1 MKAAIN
7 KNKSKVL
14 LLVVFAMIMFIG
26 IIVSTSQANATTYY
40 TYGYKFMYYNTSNT
54 LTTKTALTFKS
65 ATRTA
70 KTVTIYNATQTR
82 TNCTF
87 KGWSTSKTATSGITA
102 RTGARNKLTKPTA
115 SNTFGAG
122 TTSHQYYAIWAPNFT
137 ITYNANGHGTAPA
150 KQTASTVCASPYVQ
164 ATNATTLANTD
175 GFKFMGWNT
184 AAAGTGSTAT
194 TASKYYNSVTLYA
207 QWAAAAFDT
216 GSNIQTKIN
225 EIADTATDATNLVY
239 FKRSSTAPASGTTT
253 VNLAASG
260 TSIDI
265 PAWYDAA
272 SKTVYYY
279 AETSKIYLDASSQNM
294 FSGMK
299 YLKEV
304 DTTGWDTSKAINI
317 YAMFKDCNALTTVD
331 VSRWDTSN
339 VERTSSMFYNCNS
352 LTTLDVSKWNTSSLI
367 NANSM
372 FYGCSVLTALDVS
385 KWNTSNVTGAGM
397 EYMFYKCNSLTT
409 LDVSNWNTSN
419 ITSMYQMFRFCNSLT
434 TINVSNWN
442 TSNVSKMTY
451 LFDGC
456 KSLTTLDVSNWD
468 TSSAT
473 SMFSMFAD
481 CAALTTLDVSNFKTS
496 NVTEMTQMFYGCS
509 SLTMLDVSNFNTNN
523 VTRMSNMFYGC
534 SSLTMLDVSNFNTN
548 NVTSM
553 LNMFDGCSS
562 LTMLDVSNFNTSN
575 VTDMNGM
582 FAFCKNLTTLDVS
595 NFDTS
600 SVTNM
605 GHMFAGCQQLKSLNL
620 SNFNTGNVTSM
631 FYMFDDCNALNN
643 VTLGQN
649 FTFDG
654 GGNSS
659 NMAILPIGTW
669 KNVTSSSV
677 NFRQRYSASALRD
690 AVNDDPVAMAATYA
704 KVVSGSAEFD
714 VGLNVNNKL
723 KSLMNGVTCTKILRS
738 SSAPTSETTTV
749 NLESDNSDY
758 DIKAWYDSSAKAIY
772 YYCESEKVTLNSN
785 SGNMFY
791 GFTSIKEIDTTGWD
805 TSSVTNMGDMFYYCT
820 SLKNLDVS
828 KWNTSNVTNMTQL
841 FCNCNSLASIDVS
854 NWDTSNVT
862 SMGYMF
868 AGCSALTSLDLSNWD
883 TSKVTSAT
891 NMLLDCTSLNTVR
904 LGANFTFKSDGPLP
918 TGKWINMTTGNR
930 YSETDLVTAYNADPA
945 GMAATY
951 KKVGAEFD
959 RGFEVKTSLK
969 LLVSKE
975 TCTKILRSPT
985 APADGISRVY
995 LESADSTYQIPAWYD
1010 SSAQA
1015 IYYYCE
1021 NEIIALNPASN
1032 QMFEAF
1038 STITEID
1045 TTGWDTSNTI
1055 HMQRMFS
1062 GCSALTTIDVSRW
1075 DTSNVTSMVYMFSGC
1090 KSLRSLDVSNW
1101 NTSRVTDMEGMFA
1114 GCKSLTTLDVSK
1126 WKMSSVKHMGYMF
1139 QACCGLTTLNVSNW
1153 DTSNAIDMSEMFWCC
1168 EALTTLDV
1176 SNWDT
1181 SKVTYFSDEY
1191 GMFESCTSL
1200 LSLDLSNWDTS
1211 SAQTYGLFNMFE
1223 NCNSLQTV
1231 TLGEKFT
1238 FDGGGKIT
1246 NTANMA
1252 VLPAATWKNV
1262 STDSANYMNT
1272 YSETELRDAVNAD
1285 PVAMA
1290 ATYEKIT
1297 MSFTKK
1303 SANTAISGITL
1314 KTITPDSNGN
1324 ATLNTS
1330 LKHNQFF
1337 AILGLN
1343 DEAKY
1348 QITENGK
1355 KMWAPSYTTNAK
1367 KATRAKGEADSGAA
1381 LSTPVEPMGEGA
1393 VYDFLNT
1400 KTKPKGYE
1408 LSIRKKLSGDLI
1420 TDTDKNKEFTFKYYI
1435 TGLDPDIAYP
1445 VYLPGTSDDPTS
1457 DNYVSSLVTSITPT
1471 TSLSPTASGYETSG
1485 SITKTFTMKA
1495 GDGALDAYRIQG
1507 IPTGARFWVEE
1518 VTRTSSS
1525 ATNEYDVTYEVTI
1538 GQDTTQ
1544 TDGKSIKS
1552 TQDISYGSNEY
1563 GLRSGTETFND
1574 ESIEYT
1580 YTNSKC
1586 AKHKYTILKEVSIDG
1601 TTVPS
1606 GMVYN
1611 FDLLGTGLEA
1621 NKTYTSKDGSIT
1633 FTTNEYGAIA
1643 SSTEDN
1649 MNAVAIEITAGVPVV
1664 FENVPGTARL
1674 VLEEKATKYA
1684 PKFTLTKD
1692 TTGEVL
1698 AEKAGMYG
1706 QDSVFDATDADGNP
1720 VVLDSDV
1727 TLTIDNQAST
1737 YSNLTVTKALDGT
1750 GKVGSDMFT
1759 AHIYLRNLK
1768 PNTTYRGQ
1776 DDGPSTVRS
1785 DANGEAT
1792 VDITLSEASTYS
1804 IIELPSDAQ
1813 FSIKEDANSKGYAPS
1828 FDVINDG
1835 GGIETMQDLGEK
1847 GEALT
1852 SPWETL
1858 STDAEYIFTNTKDIE
1873 GPKKTVSDSDNITA
1887 DGVGTE
1893 VNVTENTVEN
1903 RNAVWT
1909 YTIKQEVPA
1918 GSTNFEIID
1927 HMPAYLETILSE
1939 DAEENMVHA
1948 IFHKAGGG
1956 GDVEGAITKTTVT
1969 ETDAAGEPVDKTVFK
1984 NSAFTLEYIDD
1995 DIKGELKATLNDSA
2009 LLSAG
2014 GVAELTFSVYIPE
2027 YVTMDDL
2034 RAAGCVSTDGSKLNF
2049 ENTGET
2055 VVSDNGFETN
2065 NTVTHVPLDSGLTI
2079 KKNVLGDLGDK
2090 TRDFNYTV
2098 ELTGLTPDAGY
2109 AYSRPETVSV
2119 RATFNSSTSDATF
2132 TATKKDKDGNILPVK
2147 NVEIALYEDTPERDR
2162 YGAVTTDKTGTATI
2176 GLSTGD
2182 YIAVISDIEQKFSV
2196 VNAVKND
2203 LLVPDIEGYQTVNF
2217 AGSGDVTNFTA
2228 DSYGNA
2234 TVTFTLKHGE
2244 SVSFKD
2250 LTPNA
2255 TYNVTEAADT
2265 QYIASYA
2272 FVSGIDTVTNTE
2284 DHNLT
2289 NNTALSTGVNTLVAD
2304 SNVTLQYNNEA
2315 VTRNVVVSKVAA
2327 GSTSTELAGAK
2338 LNITDADGNEIAS
2351 WTSTGTSKE
2360 VTVGYDKTYTLTE
2373 DAAPAGYD
2381 IANAITF
2388 RIKDDGTLEIKEGDV
2403 WKAQTGNKITMVDE
2417 LAMNEIEIEKKDL
2430 STKTLLAGA
2439 ELKLTD
2445 SAGKTIATWTSDSA
2459 SKKVSLSM
2467 GTYTLT
2473 ETKAPT
2479 GYKAADPITFKVTSD
2494 GKVTSTIQ
2502 GAANDKTIT
2511 MYDEKQVKGV
2521 TVTKKVKG
2529 NLGDTNKA
2537 FSFTGTI
2544 TGLEPNSEYTY
2555 GSNTAQVNASGTA
2568 SVSFTLKDDQSITF
2582 TELPVG
2588 ATYTFTEASSNH
2600 EASYTI
2606 TSTEAGATIATP
2618 SGTGR
2623 TMQTAEKVDANDGTV
2638 TVTFINTRNLATITG
2653 ISNGSLMLL
2662 AIALVVIIAAA
2673 FVTLYFRR
2681 KSLSAADK

>member
-372 FYGCSVLTALDVS
+372 FYGCSTLAALDVS
-385 KWNTSNVTGAGM
+385 KWNTSNVTDTGM
-397 EYMFYKCNSLTT
+397 GFMFFNCSSLTS
-409 LDVSNWNTSN
+409 LDVSNWH
-419 ITSMYQMFRFCNSLT
+419 
-434 TINVSNWN
+434 
-442 TSNVSKMTY
+442 TSNVTNMY
-451 LFDGC
+451 YMFYNC
-456 KSLTTLDVSNWD
+456 RSLTSLDVSNWD
-468 TSSAT
+468 TS
-473 SMFSMFAD
+473 
-481 CAALTTLDVSNFKTS
+481 N
-496 NVTEMTQMFYGCS
+496 
-509 SLTMLDVSNFNTNN
+509 
-523 VTRMSNMFYGC
+523 
-534 SSLTMLDVSNFNTN
+534 
-548 NVTSM
+548 
-553 LNMFDGCSS
+553 
-562 LTMLDVSNFNTSN
+562 
-575 VTDMNGM
+575 
-582 FAFCKNLTTLDVS
+582 
-595 NFDTS
+595 
-600 SVTNM
+600 VTNM
-605 GHMFAGCQQLKSLNL
+605 GYMVDNCNDLK
-620 SNFNTGNVTSM
+620 TI
-631 FYMFDDCNALNN
+631 
-643 VTLGQN
+643 TLGQS
-649 FTFDG
+649 FTFNG
-654 GGNSS
+654 GGNITTSTKIAS
-659 NMAILPIGTW
+659 LPSGTW

-677 NFRQRYSASALRD
+677 NYRQRYSASALSD
-690 AVNDDPVAMAATYA
+690 AVNADPVAMAATYV
-704 KVVSGSAEFD
+704 KVSSGSAEFD

-738 SSAPTSETTTV
+738 SSAPSSGTTTV
-749 NLESDNSDY
+749 NLESGNSDY
-758 DIKAWYDSSAKAIY
+758 EIKAWYDSSAQAIY
-772 YYCESEKVTLNSN
+772 YYCEKSEILLNRKSGTMFASLTTIEEIETTGWNTRNVTLAEDMFANCPSLKTLDVSTWDTSN
-785 SGNMFY
+785 ITDMGEMFALC
-791 GFTSIKEIDTTGWD
+791 SSLTTLDVSRWD
-805 TSSVTNMGDMFYYCT
+805 TSSVEWFLGEICGMFEGCS
-820 SLKNLDVS
+820 SLETL
-828 KWNTSNVTNMTQL
+828 
-841 FCNCNSLASIDVS
+841 DVS

-868 AGCSALTSLDLSNWD
+868 ASCSALTSLDLSNWD

-891 NMLLDCTSLNTVR
+891 NMLSDCASLNTVR
-904 LGANFTFKSDGPLP
+904 LGPNFTFKRDGPLP
-918 TGKWINMTTGNR
+918 TGKWRNMATMTA

-951 KKVGAEFD
+951 RKVPDAEFD
-959 RGFEVKTSLK
+959 SGFEVKTSLK
-969 LLVSKE
+969 LLVSKG

-1101 NTSRVTDMEGMFA
+1101 NTSSVTNMEGMFA

-1126 WKMSSVKHMGYMF
+1126 WKMSSVKQMGYMF

-1727 TLTIDNQAST
+1727 TLTIDNQASS

-2445 SAGKTIATWTSDSA
+2445 SAGNTIATWTSDSA

-2638 TVTFINTRNLATITG
+2638 TVKFINTRNLATITG